1 MPDVVLH
8 GLPDHLHQALKS
20 AARQHRRS
28 LRAEILARLTAS
40 FHSGPVDA
48 AALLERIRLRRAGIG
63 PLDLSEDNLREMRNA
78 GRR

>member
-20 AARQHRRS
+20 AARQNHRS

-40 FHSGPVDA
+40 FHNGPVDTT
-48 AALLERIRLRRAGIG
+48 ALLERVRRRRASIG
-63 PLDLSEDNLREMRNA
+63 PLDLSEDKLREMRNV
-78 GRR
+78 GRP